1 MLRDNLK
8 DTVQTVDGED
18 VLFYEFEAYTA
29 AFERDPFDDAKDA
42 PGAAFSL
49 DKTQNTILVSGD
61 ELDFSA
67 RGLDW
72 QGGSQVQ
79 RGMINPW
86 YSYSNE
92 DEPIQ
97 SIDEISGNKKY
108 IKGIKAS
115 LTRPFVTGEQGLLN
129 SNIEL
134 LN

>member
-49 DKTQNTILVSGD
+49 DRTQNTILVSGD

-72 QGGSQVQ
+72 QGDSQVQ
-79 RGMINPW
+79 RGIINPCTVLQMMM
-86 YSYSNE
+86 SLSN
-92 DEPIQ
+92 Q
-97 SIDEISGNKKY
+97 
-108 IKGIKAS
+108 
-115 LTRPFVTGEQGLLN
+115 LTRSVAIGSTLK
-129 SNIEL
+129 EL
-134 LN
+134 KHL